1 MFENTITGYTETD
14 MADITAIILTK
25 NEEINI
31 EKCIKSIKPIVK
43 RIIVVDSGST
53 DNTCEVAKSLG
64 AEVLVNELKPFLY
77 AKQFLYG
84 MENGNIDTK
93 WVFRIDA
100 DEELT
105 KESAEEIDR
114 LCKENDDTDVN
125 GIVVRF
131 EVNFMGQPIRHGGV
145 YPLRKL
151 LVFKYGKGNIEDRCM
166 DEHIVLWEG
175 KSVEVTHD
183 SLHHDFK
190 GLSYWVEKHNNYS
203 SREMQDYFNSI
214 NSFESTGL
222 SGEHSLDAKAK
233 FKRFLRWKVY
243 YKFPAGFRAYAY
255 YFYRYYVRMGFLDGK
270 AGKIFCFLQAYWYR
284 FLVDAKIYEK
294 EMLDK
299 EKNNGDFT

>member
-1 MFENTITGYTETD
+1 

-25 NEEINI
+25 NEEVNI

-53 DNTCEVAKSLG
+53 DNTIEVAKNLG

-84 MENGNIDTK
+84 MEHGNIDTK

-105 KESAEEIDR
+105 SESAAEIDK
-114 LCKENDDTDVN
+114 LCNDNEDTDVN

-131 EVNFMGQPIRHGGV
+131 EVSFMGKPIRHGGV

-166 DEHIVLWEG
+166 DEHCVLYEG
-175 KSVEVTHD
+175 RSVEVTHD
-183 SLHHDFK
+183 SLHHDYK
-190 GLSYWVEKHNNYS
+190 GLSYYIEKHNNYS
-203 SREMQDYFNSI
+203 TREMQDYFNSR
-214 NSFESTGL
+214 EREEATGL
-222 SGEHSLDAKAK
+222 TGANSLDAKAK
-233 FKRFLRWKVY
+233 FKRFLRWKIY
-243 YKFPAGFRAYAY
+243 YKLPAGFRAFAY
-255 YFYRYYVRMGFLDGK
+255 YFYRYYVRLGFLDGRE
-270 AGKIFCFLQAYWYR
+270 GKIFCFLQAYWYR
-284 FLVDAKIYEK
+284 FLVDAKIYEAQK
-294 EMLDK
+294 QERD
-299 EKNNGDFT
+299 

>member
-1 MFENTITGYTETD
+1 

-25 NEEINI
+25 NEEVNL

-53 DNTCEVAKSLG
+53 DRTCEVAKELG

-84 MENGNIDTK
+84 MEHGNISTK

-105 KESAEEIDR
+105 PESAAEIEK
-114 LCKENDDTDVN
+114 LCVENDDTDVN

-131 EVNFMGQPIRHGGV
+131 EVNFLGQPIRHGGV

-151 LVFKYGKGNIEDRCM
+151 LVFKYGKGNIEDRFM

-175 KSVEVTHD
+175 RSVEVTHD
-183 SLHHDFK
+183 SLHHDNK
-190 GLSYWVEKHNNYS
+190 GLADWINKHNNYS
-203 SREMQDYFNSI
+203 GREMQDYFNSI
-214 NSFESTGL
+214 TSEQATGL
-222 SGEHSLDAKAK
+222 GGEHSLDAKAR
-233 FKRFLRWKVY
+233 FKRFLRWKIY
-243 YKFPAGFRAYAY
+243 YKLPAGFRAWAY
-255 YFYRYYVRMGFLDGK
+255 YFYRFYVRGGFLDGK
-270 AGKIFCFLQAYWYR
+270 AGKIFCFMQAYWYR
-284 FLVDAKIYEK
+284 YLVDAKIYEA
-294 EMLDK
+294 EL
-299 EKNNGDFT
+299 EKKDNK